1 MAHAARASGRRGRP
15 RQGLLDR
22 TSLGALAVSGA
33 SALRLIFQLALL
45 PILARLIG
53 PAEYGL
59 VALAMPFILLANV
72 VADGGLV
79 MALGRR
85 HEASPALESTA
96 FWIAAGV
103 GASLALISC
112 AAATPIGWAMRE
124 PRLPVLIMAL
134 SPILLMNSLTVVS
147 NGRIIRERRF
157 ALFAGG
163 DLISTLAGAATALIA
178 AANGW
183 GAWSLV
189 AQQLVLWVCKLTWVT
204 SWAGARV
211 RLVFRFDEVR
221 DVLTFGANNL
231 GAMLADYVSRNVDN
245 MIIGA
250 VLGATTLGYYAM
262 AYQVIR
268 VPDMLIS
275 GPFYF
280 YIFTALSR
288 TAHAGDREAIRELAR
303 AGLRLGSV
311 TLAPLFCG
319 LALTAD
325 LAVPLVLG
333 PKWLAAIGALRWLS
347 GAGFGFCIC
356 SIMAAMLTGL
366 GRASLQLRLSIALG
380 VTTILTVGGGV
391 RFGLTP
397 TAAALACGVAL
408 MSGYCLDRLAADLKT
423 PRTRLLMAFAPAA
436 LGCAA
441 LTAAMLVVRLL
452 LRRQSP
458 ELEFGCAILAGA
470 AAYAAVVWTLA
481 RRQLVADAGA
491 FSRAQADG
499 PPPDSTAA
507 AAASA
512 SEAALTPA
520 A

>member
-1 MAHAARASGRRGRP
+1 MADPARAPGRRSSP
-15 RQGLLDR
+15 RQGLLHR

-33 SALRLIFQLALL
+33 SAIRLTFQLALL

-79 MALGRR
+79 LALGRR

-96 FWIAAGV
+96 FWIASGV
-103 GASLALISC
+103 GAGLALISC
-112 AAATPIGWAMRE
+112 AAAVPIGLAMRE

-163 DLISTLAGAATALIA
+163 DLISTLAGAVTALVA
-178 AANGW
+178 AAHGW
-183 GAWSLV
+183 GAWSLI
-189 AQQLVLWVCKLTWVT
+189 AQQLVLWICKLTWVT

-211 RLVFRFDEVR
+211 QLIFRFDEVR

-245 MIIGA
+245 LIIGA

-280 YIFTALSR
+280 YIFTAFSR
-288 TAHAGDREAIRELAR
+288 TAHAGDREAIRDLAR

-333 PKWLAAIGALRWLS
+333 HKWLAAIDALRWLA

-380 VTTILTVGGGV
+380 LATVLTVGGGV

-397 TAAALACGVAL
+397 TAAALACGVIL
-408 MSGYCLDRLAADLKT
+408 VSIYCLDRLAADLEI
-423 PRTRLLMAFAPAA
+423 PRLRLLTAFAPAA

-441 LTAAMLVVRLL
+441 LTAAMLAVRLL
-452 LRRQSP
+452 LRHQSP
-458 ELEFGCAILAGA
+458 GMVFVCAVLAGVI
-470 AAYAAVVWTLA
+470 AYAAVVWTVA
-481 RRQLVADAGA
+481 RRQLIVDAGA

-499 PPPDSTAA
+499 APLDSPKAPAA
-507 AAASA
+507 AG
-512 SEAALTPA
+512 EAALTPA